1 MLCIVR
7 LIVLTCLALYQVERN
22 NSVFSFVISS
32 FYKAD
37 ISWLQQDRSPHERK
51 NICIGLCVW
60 KGDSGRKEPLGR
72 GKQELVSGNYKCPL
86 PYTGKKCEVVKERR
100 CHLEMIQVV
109 FDFPKVVVCTID

>member
-1 MLCIVR
+1 MGWADC
-7 LIVLTCLALYQVERN
+7 
-22 NSVFSFVISS
+22 FSKDHCSTTGARAEIS
-32 FYKAD
+32 FPG
-37 ISWLQQDRSPHERK
+37 SPHERK